1 MLKDKVVVITGAAG
15 GIGRKLAALL
25 ASRGARLVLTDI
37 RKEKLEELEKAIKA
51 EGLEVRIVEHDVTRP
66 ESWDALVSKVL
77 FAFGRI
83 DILINNAGVVQPAA
97 AWEISREK
105 VEQQLNVNLLGTIY
119 GCRAVLRVM
128 KTQNFGKIV
137 NIASLGGIIPMPGE
151 AVYCATKF
159 GIRGYSLSLAAELQG
174 TPVEVSVVLPDSVD
188 TPQLAYELMHNEAV
202 MSFIGV
208 PLKPEKVARGI
219 LKAVTKNKREVLI
232 PAGMGSVCRTA
243 MAFPRLFFL
252 LFPLLKR
259 IGSRNI
265 ALRREKSKE
274 GTEAPAV
281 GSGAGR

>member
-1 MLKDKVVVITGAAG
+1 MLKNKVVVITGAAG

-25 ASRGARLVLTDI
+25 AGRGARLVLTDI
-37 RKEKLEELEKAIKA
+37 RKDKLEELEKAIRA
-51 EGLEVRIVEHDVTRP
+51 QGFEVRIVEHDVTRP

-77 FAFGRI
+77 YSFGKI
-83 DILINNAGVVQPAA
+83 DILINNAGVVQPGA

-137 NIASLGGIIPMPGE
+137 NIASLGGIVPMPGE

-208 PLKPEKVARGI
+208 PLKPEKVAQGI

-232 PAGMGSVCRTA
+232 PAGMGSLCRTA
-243 MAFPRLFFL
+243 MAFPRLFSL

-265 ALRREKSKE
+265 ALRREKNKK
-274 GTEAPAV
+274 GTEASAV
-281 GSGAGR
+281 GAGAGK

>member
-25 ASRGARLVLTDI
+25 AGRGARLVLTDI
-37 RKEKLEELEKAIKA
+37 RKDKLEELEKAIKT
-51 EGLEVRIVEHDVTRP
+51 EGIDVRIVEHDVSRP
-66 ESWDALVSKVL
+66 ESWNALMNRVL
-77 FAFGRI
+77 QAFGKV
-83 DILINNAGVVQPAA
+83 DVLINNAGVVQPAA
-97 AWEISREK
+97 AWDISQEK
-105 VEQQLNVNLLGTIY
+105 IEQQLNVNLLGTIY
-119 GCRAVLRVM
+119 GCRAALRVM
-128 KTQNFGKIV
+128 KRQNFGKIV
-137 NIASLGGIIPMPGE
+137 NVASLGGIVPMPGE

-174 TPVEVSVVLPDSVD
+174 TPIEISVVLPDSVD

-232 PAGMGSVCRTA
+232 PAGMGSLCRTA
-243 MAFPRLFFL
+243 MAFPKLFFL

-265 ALRREKSKE
+265 ALRRDKSKE
-274 GTEAPAV
+274 GPEASAV
-281 GSGAGR
+281 GAGAGR

>member
-51 EGLEVRIVEHDVTRP
+51 EGFAVRIVEHDVTRP

-77 FAFGRI
+77 YAFGRI

-232 PAGMGSVCRTA
+232 PAGMGSLCRTA

>member
-1 MLKDKVVVITGAAG
+1 MLNNKVVVITGAAG

-25 ASRGARLVLTDI
+25 AGRGARLILTDI
-37 RKEKLEELEKAIKA
+37 RKDKLEELETAIKT
-51 EGLEVRIVEHDVTRP
+51 EGIEVRIVEHDVTRP

-77 FAFGRI
+77 YAFGRI
-83 DILINNAGVVQPAA
+83 DVLINYAGVVQPGA
-97 AWEISREK
+97 AWNISREK

-137 NIASLGGIIPMPGE
+137 NIASLGGIVPMPGE

-232 PAGMGSVCRTA
+232 PAGMGSLCRTA

-252 LFPLLKR
+252 LFPLIKR

-265 ALRREKSKE
+265 ASRREKNKK
-274 GTEAPAV
+274 GTEASAL
-281 GSGAGR
+281 GAGAGR

>member
-1 MLKDKVVVITGAAG
+1 MLKNKVVVITGAAG

-25 ASRGARLVLTDI
+25 AGRGARLVLTDI
-37 RKEKLEELEKAIKA
+37 RKAKLEEFEKAIKA
-51 EGLEVRIVEHDVTRP
+51 QGFEVRIVEHDVTRP

-77 FAFGRI
+77 YSFGKI
-83 DILINNAGVVQPAA
+83 DILINNAGVVQPGA

-137 NIASLGGIIPMPGE
+137 NIASLGGIVPMPGE

-208 PLKPEKVARGI
+208 PLKPEKVAQGI

-232 PAGMGSVCRTA
+232 PAGMGSLCRTA

-265 ALRREKSKE
+265 ALRREKNKKD
-274 GTEAPAV
+274 TEASAV
-281 GSGAGR
+281 GAGAGR

>member
-15 GIGRKLAALL
+15 GIGRELAALL
-25 ASRGARLVLTDI
+25 AGRGARLVLTDI
-37 RKEKLEELEKAIKA
+37 RKEKLEELEKAIKT
-51 EGLEVRIVEHDVTRP
+51 EGIDVRIVEHDVTRP

-77 FAFGRI
+77 YAFGRI
-83 DILINNAGVVQPAA
+83 DVLINNAGVVQPGA

-105 VEQQLNVNLLGTIY
+105 VEQQLSVNLLGTIY

-128 KTQNFGKIV
+128 KTQKFGKIV
-137 NIASLGGIIPMPGE
+137 NIASLGGIVPMPGE

-188 TPQLAYELMHNEAV
+188 TPQLAYELKHNEAV

-219 LKAVTKNKREVLI
+219 LKAVIKNKREVLI
-232 PAGMGSVCRTA
+232 PAGMGSLCRTA
-243 MAFPRLFFL
+243 MAFPWLFFL
-252 LFPLLKR
+252 LFPLLKG
-259 IGSRNI
+259 IGNRNI

-274 GTEAPAV
+274 GTEASAV
-281 GSGAGR
+281 GA

>member
-25 ASRGARLVLTDI
+25 AGRGARLVLTDI
-37 RKEKLEELEKAIKA
+37 RKDKLEELEKAIEAK
-51 EGLEVRIVEHDVTRP
+51 GFGVRIVEHDVTRP
-66 ESWDALVSKVL
+66 ESWDALVSRVL
-77 FAFGRI
+77 QAFGRI
-83 DILINNAGVVQPAA
+83 DVLINNAGVVQPGA
-97 AWEISREK
+97 AWKISQEK
-105 VEQQLNVNLLGTIY
+105 VEQQLKVNLLGTIY

-128 KTQNFGKIV
+128 KMQNFGKIV
-137 NIASLGGIIPMPGE
+137 NIASLAGIVPMPGE

-174 TPVEVSVVLPDSVD
+174 TPVGISVVLPDSVD

-208 PLKPEKVARGI
+208 PLKPEQAARGI

-232 PAGMGSVCRTA
+232 PGGMGSLCRTA
-243 MAFPRLFFL
+243 MAFPNLFFL
-252 LFPLLKR
+252 LFPLVKK

-265 ALRREKSKE
+265 TLRREKSKE
-274 GTEAPAV
+274 GTEASAT
-281 GSGAGR
+281 GAGAGR